1 MPDLISFDIVQ
12 DDGNA
17 VLFLQ
22 LQQGVPQVDTF
33 RLVQG
38 TVGNAADGV
47 HPLFVTLDIVARVEE
62 NPDDPGLKVA
72 LILQAFPFF
81 PAAPD
86 GFLYG
91 ILLIRLDHQLAP
103 GDPVQRGCHPDDRPG
118 EGFVGHF
125 GFLLKIICPGILT
138 SVRRRSRQTGFI
150 LAQVFAMKKCFK
162 ALSLSFVLPSSLH
175 VYSKVYT
182 GNPVSQRAIECKKY
196 DKTDLGFSK
205 DKKLIIIVM
214 GSLGST
220 SVNEKLLDFLRTYER
235 EDSEILFITGK
246 TSYNDLSNNLIVP
259 KSTKIVPFFDN
270 LPSLMKSADLIIS
283 RAGASTI
290 AEIMATKTPSILIPS
305 PYVANNHQYYNAL
318 DLVNKKISYLIE
330 EKDLNKDT
338 LVEAIDYMFDPKTEK
353 EVKENLKDVKDISSS
368 TIILDE
374 IKKIIKGKNEE
385 ESKEEI

>member
-1 MPDLISFDIVQ
+1 MNFILTAGGTGGHIYPALSVLDEIKKDKKNKYLYIGTKNRMENDLIPSMGIPYEGIEIYGLSKTNMIRNIKNVNCIRKSYNRCLEIMDEFKPD
-12 DDGNA
+12 A
-17 VLFLQ
+17 VIAF
-22 LQQGVPQVDTF
+22 G
-33 RLVQG
+33 G
-38 TVGNAADGV
+38 Y
-47 HPLFVTLDIVARVEE
+47 VTLPVCMAAKKKGVKVFLHEQ
-62 NPDDPGLKVA
+62 NMLPGKTNIYLSKKADAVFVSFKDGTRKLK
-72 LILQAFPFF
+72 
-81 PAAPD
+81 
-86 GFLYG
+86 
-91 ILLIRLDHQLAP
+91 
-103 GDPVQRGCHPDDRPG
+103 CK
-118 EGFVGHF
+118 
-125 GFLLKIICPGILT
+125 KII
-138 SVRRRSRQTGFI
+138 
-150 LAQVFAMKKCFK
+150 
-162 ALSLSFVLPSSLH
+162 
-175 VYSKVYT
+175 YT

-259 KSTKIVPFFDN
+259 KGTKIVPFFDN

-385 ESKEEI
+385 ESKEKI

>member
-1 MPDLISFDIVQ
+1 MNFILTAGGTGGHIYPALSVLDEIKKDKKNKYLYIGTKNRMENDLIPSMGIPYEGIEIYGLSKTNMIRNVKNINCIRKSYKRCLEIMDEFKPD
-12 DDGNA
+12 A
-17 VLFLQ
+17 VIAF
-22 LQQGVPQVDTF
+22 G
-33 RLVQG
+33 G
-38 TVGNAADGV
+38 Y
-47 HPLFVTLDIVARVEE
+47 VTLPVCMAAKKKGVKIFLHEQ
-62 NPDDPGLKVA
+62 NMLPGKTNIYLSKKADAVFVSFKEGTRKLKNKN
-72 LILQAFPFF
+72 I
-81 PAAPD
+81 
-86 GFLYG
+86 
-91 ILLIRLDHQLAP
+91 
-103 GDPVQRGCHPDDRPG
+103 
-118 EGFVGHF
+118 
-125 GFLLKIICPGILT
+125 
-138 SVRRRSRQTGFI
+138 
-150 LAQVFAMKKCFK
+150 
-162 ALSLSFVLPSSLH
+162 
-175 VYSKVYT
+175 VYT
-182 GNPVSQRAIECKKY
+182 GNPVSQRAIECKKF

-235 EDSEILFITGK
+235 ENSEILFITGK

-338 LVEAIDYMFDPKTEK
+338 LIEAIDYMFDPKIIK
-353 EVKENLKDVKDISSS
+353 EVKDNFKEVKDISSS

-374 IKKIIKGKNEE
+374 VKKIIKGKDEK
-385 ESKEEI
+385 ESKEEV

>member
-1 MPDLISFDIVQ
+1 
-12 DDGNA
+12 
-17 VLFLQ
+17 
-22 LQQGVPQVDTF
+22 
-33 RLVQG
+33 
-38 TVGNAADGV
+38 
-47 HPLFVTLDIVARVEE
+47 
-62 NPDDPGLKVA
+62 
-72 LILQAFPFF
+72 
-81 PAAPD
+81 
-86 GFLYG
+86 
-91 ILLIRLDHQLAP
+91 
-103 GDPVQRGCHPDDRPG
+103 
-118 EGFVGHF
+118 
-125 GFLLKIICPGILT
+125 
-138 SVRRRSRQTGFI
+138 
-150 LAQVFAMKKCFK
+150 
-162 ALSLSFVLPSSLH
+162 
-175 VYSKVYT
+175 
-182 GNPVSQRAIECKKY
+182 
-196 DKTDLGFSK
+196 
-205 DKKLIIIVM
+205 M

-259 KSTKIVPFFDN
+259 KGTKIVPFFDN